1 MLAWG
6 PWGHISTGPHP
17 CMTPIATADRSTTEV
32 QVARWQAG
40 DETAFALLYARL
52 APMILMRVVRH
63 RVWPL
68 IESRFQAEDV
78 VQEAWMRVV
87 PKVGDTFTPSG
98 TGSFLAYVSK
108 VTDNTLIDLSRR
120 AYATKRGDGAP
131 IQSILPETEQFAK
144 QRAGLPSAESP
155 TSAARYSE
163 LRDLAIRRLNERELL
178 AWELV
183 EIKGYIA
190 EEAGLA
196 MDCTGSA
203 VRSLVRRARAKLV
216 LALGD
221 HQRA

>member
-1 MLAWG
+1 
-6 PWGHISTGPHP
+6 
-17 CMTPIATADRSTTEV
+17 MTPPATADRSTTEV

-40 DETAFALLYARL
+40 DDTAFALLYSRL
-52 APMILMRVVRH
+52 APMIMLRVVRN

-68 IESRFQAEDV
+68 IESRCQAEDV

-87 PKVGDTFTPSG
+87 PKVGHSFTPSG

-120 AYATKRGDGAP
+120 AHATKRGEGA
-131 IQSILPETEQFAK
+131 QTQTILPETELFAK
-144 QRAGLPSAESP
+144 QRSGLPRAESP
-155 TSAARYSE
+155 TSAARYNE
-163 LRDLAIRRLNERELL
+163 LRDLASRLLNERELL

-183 EIKGYIA
+183 EISGYIA

-221 HQRA
+221 QQRA